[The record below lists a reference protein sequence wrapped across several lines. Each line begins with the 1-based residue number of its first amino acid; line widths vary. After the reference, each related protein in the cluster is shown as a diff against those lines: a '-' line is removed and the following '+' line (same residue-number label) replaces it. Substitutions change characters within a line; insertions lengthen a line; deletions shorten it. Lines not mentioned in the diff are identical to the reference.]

1 MRNKKEPLILSK
13 EDHNLIMNH
22 IKFGQSHSQLTP
34 KDTEALE
41 AELKKATLVD
51 KEALPQ
57 DVVCLNSTVMVKDE
71 LASKVMELTL
81 VTPERADIRQ
91 RKISIF
97 SPVAVALIGFRKGM
111 EVAWKVPAGMKKLRI
126 LEVRNR

>member
-1 MRNKKEPLILSK
+1 MRNKTESLILTK
-13 EDHNLIMNH
+13 DDHDLIMNY
-22 IKFGQSHSQLTP
+22 IKFGLNHSQFTS

-41 AELKKATLVD
+41 AELKKAILVN
-51 KEALPQ
+51 KESLPQ
-57 DVVCLNSTVMVKDE
+57 DVVCLNSTVTIQDE
-71 LASKVMELTL
+71 NNSKVMELTL

-111 EVAWKVPAGMKKLRI
+111 EVAWRVPAGMKKLRI